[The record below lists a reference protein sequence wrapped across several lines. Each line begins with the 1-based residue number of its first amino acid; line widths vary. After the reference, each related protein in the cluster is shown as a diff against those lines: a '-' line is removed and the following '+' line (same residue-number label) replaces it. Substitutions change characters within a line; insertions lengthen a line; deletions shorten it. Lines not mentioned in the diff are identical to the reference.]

1 MTDELPRV
9 SVIFPTFNRC
19 EVVRRTIEC
28 LLATDYPPDRLQI
41 IVADNSTD
49 DTPEMVRE
57 LARDTGRDVVLLAS
71 TQRLPAV
78 KRNEALRAARG
89 DIVIFLNDDVWVTPG
104 FVRAHVAAHA
114 RHAEPVAVL
123 GLVEQSTQMPQT
135 PFIQWYQ
142 PFAYDEIASRA
153 GQFVEWRYHWSMN
166 LSLPREVMLTRN
178 LVFHE
183 DWAEI
188 GHEDVELGYRW
199 TRAGYRVVFE
209 PAAWGEHF
217 HPHDLPSACRL
228 QESIGRG
235 LRDLEVLIPEPGL
248 HKRYGVLTRSA
259 GPRAAAR
266 MAVRLA
272 LFNRVTVQ
280 LLRRRLDHA
289 DRRGRFAEWAYW
301 KVMLHYTQR
310 AYRATPPRRPTPT
323 PTTPLA
329 SEVGAR

>member
-1 MTDELPRV
+1 MTPELPRV
-9 SVIFPTFNRC
+9 SVIFLTFNRC
-19 EVVRRTIEC
+19 EVVRRTIES
-28 LLATDYPPDRLQI
+28 LLGTDYPPDRLQI

-49 DTPEMVRE
+49 GTPDMVRE

-89 DIVIFLNDDVWVTPG
+89 DIVVFLNDDVWVTPG

-114 RHAEPVAVL
+114 RYAEPVAVL

-153 GQFVEWRYHWSMN
+153 GQFVDWRYHWSMN

-248 HKRYGVLTRSA
+248 HERYGVLTRSA

-272 LFNRVTVQ
+272 LFNRVTVP

-310 AYRATPPRRPTPT
+310 AYRSTPPRRPTPT